1 MAMPTIKSATSADEA
16 AVIAVITL
24 AFSTDP
30 VVRWVYP
37 NPQQYLTAMPLLV
50 KAVGGKAIAHG
61 SAYYVEGYA
70 GAALWLPPDVHPNAE
85 ELSAVIQR
93 TVAERERG
101 ALPAIAEQ
109 RGKYHPTEPYW
120 DLRYIGVEAMHQGHG
135 YGAALM
141 EHALGVCDRDQRL
154 AYLESSNP
162 RNISLYQRHGF
173 EVLGTIQVGTAP
185 PLFPMLRKP
194 Q

>member
-1 MAMPTIKSATSADEA
+1 MSTPTIKSATASDEA
-16 AVIAVITL
+16 AVIAAVTL

-30 VVRWVYP
+30 VVRWIYP

-50 KAVGGKAIAHG
+50 KAVGGKAVTHG

-120 DLRYIGVEAMHQGHG
+120 DLRYIGVEAIHQGHG

-141 EHALGVCDRDQRL
+141 QHALRVCDQDQRL

-162 RNISLYQRHGF
+162 RNLSLYSRCGF
-173 EVLGTIQVGTAP
+173 ELLGTIQAGGSP

-194 Q
+194 R

>member
-1 MAMPTIKSATSADEA
+1 MTIPTIKSATTADEE

-30 VVRWVYP
+30 VVRWIYP
-37 NPQQYLTAMPLLV
+37 NLQQYLTAMPLLV
-50 KAVGGKAIAHG
+50 KAVGGKAVTHG

-109 RGKYHPTEPYW
+109 RGKYHPTEPHWY
-120 DLRYIGVEAMHQGHG
+120 LRFIGVEAIHQGHG
-135 YGAALM
+135 YGAAL
-141 EHALGVCDRDQRL
+141 LSV
-154 AYLESSNP
+154 
-162 RNISLYQRHGF
+162 SL
-173 EVLGTIQVGTAP
+173 IAK
-185 PLFPMLRKP
+185 LFR
-194 Q
+194 

>member
-1 MAMPTIKSATSADEA
+1 MVMPTIQSATTADEA

-24 AFSTDP
+24 TFSTDP
-30 VVRWVYP
+30 VVRWIYP
-37 NPQQYLTAMPLLV
+37 NPQQYLMAMPLLV
-50 KAVGGKAIAHG
+50 KAVGGKAVAHG

-109 RGKYHPTEPYW
+109 RRKYHPTEPYW
-120 DLRYIGVEAMHQGHG
+120 DLRYIGVEAIHQGHG

-141 EHALGVCDRDQRL
+141 QQALGFCDRDQRL

-162 RNISLYQRHGF
+162 RNLSLYIRFGF
-173 EVLGTIQVGTAP
+173 ELLAAV
-185 PLFPMLRKP
+185 
-194 Q
+194 

>member
-1 MAMPTIKSATSADEA
+1 MSTPIIRSATASDEA
-16 AVIAVITL
+16 AIIAAVTL

-30 VVRWVYP
+30 VVRWIYP
-37 NPQQYLTAMPLLV
+37 NLQQYLTAMPLLV
-50 KAVGGKAIAHG
+50 KAVGGKAVTHG

-101 ALPAIAEQ
+101 ALPAVAEQ
-109 RGKYHPTEPYW
+109 RGQYYPTEPHWY
-120 DLRYIGVEAMHQGHG
+120 LRFIGVEAIHQGHG

-141 EHALGVCDRDQRL
+141 QHALRVCDQDQRL

-162 RNISLYQRHGF
+162 RNLSLYIRCGF
-173 EVLGTIQVGTAP
+173 ELLGTIQAGGSP

-194 Q
+194 R

>member
-1 MAMPTIKSATSADEA
+1 MSTPTIRSATASDEA
-16 AVIAVITL
+16 AVIAAVTL

-30 VVRWVYP
+30 VVRWIYP
-37 NPQQYLTAMPLLV
+37 NPHQYLTAMPLLV
-50 KAVGGKAIAHG
+50 EAVGGKAVTHG

-120 DLRYIGVEAMHQGHG
+120 DLRS
-135 YGAALM
+135 
-141 EHALGVCDRDQRL
+141 LGSRRFTK
-154 AYLESSNP
+154 AT
-162 RNISLYQRHGF
+162 GM
-173 EVLGTIQVGTAP
+173 GP
-185 PLFPMLRKP
+185 P
-194 Q
+194 